1 MMMVKNLSRL
11 LLVAL
16 VAIASVAPAQASYVS
31 AVLADNPLVYY
42 RMQEATAPHTATAAD
57 SSGNSFNGT
66 YLYAGG
72 GPGSITSIAGET
84 SELTPGKQF
93 NVVAGSGAQI
103 AAPAIGGGSLSAFSI
118 EFLIRPVGD
127 TFNHTDFRALYTT
140 DGGFAAGDV
149 HLNLFP
155 NTSDIQLAVAGNP
168 GPFPQTDLGSSAG
181 VGSWTHVV
189 ATYEVSGANN
199 TIKFYANG
207 NLLNG
212 PSGTTSAG
220 SQGANFSTTSLIG
233 AWNGNS
239 RFFSG
244 GLDEFAIYDFALS
257 DAQVAAHFAA
267 VPEPSSL
274 ALLAFGAISMFLFR
288 RNKR

>member
-1 MMMVKNLSRL
+1 MVKNLSGL

-16 VAIASVAPAQASYVS
+16 VAVVLASPAQASYVS

-42 RMQEATAPHTATAAD
+42 RMQEVTAPHTASAAD
-57 SSGNSFNGT
+57 SSGNGFNGE
-66 YLYAGG
+66 YQYAGG

-84 SELTPGKQF
+84 AELTPGKQF
-93 NVVAGSGAQI
+93 NVVSNSGAQLV
-103 AAPAIGGGSLSAFSI
+103 APAIGGGSLSAFSI

-127 TFNHTDFRALYTT
+127 TFNSTDFRALYTT
-140 DGGFAAGDV
+140 NGVFDPGDV

-168 GPFPQTDLGSSAG
+168 GPFPQTDLGSFAS
-181 VGSWTHVV
+181 VDSWTHVV
-189 ATYEVSGANN
+189 VTYEVSGANN

-220 SQGANFSTTSLIG
+220 SQGANFSTTSMIG
-233 AWNGNS
+233 AWNGNT
-239 RFFSG
+239 RFLSG
-244 GLDEFAIYDFALS
+244 GMDEFAIYDFALS
-257 DAQVAAHFAA
+257 DAQVASHFAA
-267 VPEPSSL
+267 IPEPSSL